1 LFGIFDPGTICRSY
15 GAGPGTIILT
25 YRAGG
30 VGEVSGRPIF
40 SRSSAANILPY
51 IFWPLKVPKKIIGLK
66 AQSKPDDEKFPKRRF
81 KMKKILIK
89 TDCPKDDNVLISAWT
104 KTQNT

>member
-1 LFGIFDPGTICRSY
+1 
-15 GAGPGTIILT
+15 
-25 YRAGG
+25 
-30 VGEVSGRPIF
+30 VSGRPIF

-66 AQSKPDDEKFPKRRF
+66 AQSKPETQQPVFFEKNGYDEKFPKRRF